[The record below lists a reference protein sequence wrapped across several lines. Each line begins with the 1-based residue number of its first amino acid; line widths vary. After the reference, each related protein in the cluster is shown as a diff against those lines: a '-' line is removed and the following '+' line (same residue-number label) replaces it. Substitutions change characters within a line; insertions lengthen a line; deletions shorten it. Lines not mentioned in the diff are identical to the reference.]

1 MSHVVSEGTGAVIIL
16 ILCIVIALPSL
27 IGDALRRRDN
37 KIRTSLPEN
46 EKISAVQL
54 LRNQH
59 DEDLTD
65 WQVLWLAIAY
75 TESRFNPDAVGKAN
89 DSGILQLT
97 PVYVDE
103 VNRLYGTDYDIQDA
117 FDIDKALE
125 LVALLQAKK
134 NPSKD
139 IDTAIFYHNKSVA
152 YRDAVKKNMELIRR
166 YEAFRKHLNS
176 R

>member
-1 MSHVVSEGTGAVIIL
+1 MFIFCLFCLLIMLMFIGTSVRNKREHK
-16 ILCIVIALPSL
+16 LP
-27 IGDALRRRDN
+27 AA
-37 KIRTSLPEN
+37 PAA

-54 LRNQH
+54 LRSQH
-59 DEDLTD
+59 QEDLTD

-75 TESRFNPDAVGKAN
+75 TESRFNPDAVGKAH
-89 DSGILQLT
+89 DSGILQIT

-117 FDIDKALE
+117 FDVDKALE

-139 IDTAIFYHNKSVA
+139 IDTAIFYHNKSVV

-166 YEAFRKHLNS
+166 YEAFRASLTSK
-176 R
+176 

>member
-1 MSHVVSEGTGAVIIL
+1 MSYVVSETKGAVIVLIFCL
-16 ILCIVIALPSL
+16 ILALPLVAAKVRSM
-27 IGDALRRRDN
+27 REP
-37 KIRTSLPEN
+37 KPEQPAA

-54 LRNQH
+54 LRSQH
-59 DEDLTD
+59 QEDLTD

-75 TESRFNPDAVGKAN
+75 TESRFNPDAVGKAH
-89 DSGILQLT
+89 DSGILQIT

-117 FDIDKALE
+117 FDVDKALE

-139 IDTAIFYHNKSVA
+139 IDTAIFYHNKSVV

-166 YEAFRKHLNS
+166 YEAFRASLTSK
-176 R
+176 

>member
-1 MSHVVSEGTGAVIIL
+1 MKYIL
-16 ILCIVIALPSL
+16 IAIPAFIAVVIALGLFFPEF
-27 IGDALRRRDN
+27 IRENYFMRRAAA
-37 KIRTSLPEN
+37 PAA

-59 DEDLTD
+59 EEDLTD

-97 PVYVDE
+97 PAYVDE

>member
-1 MSHVVSEGTGAVIIL
+1 MFIFCLIIMLMFIGAGVQ
-16 ILCIVIALPSL
+16 
-27 IGDALRRRDN
+27 N
-37 KIRTSLPEN
+37 KREHKKPEQPAA

-54 LRNQH
+54 LRSQH
-59 DEDLTD
+59 QEDLTD
-65 WQVLWLAIAY
+65 WQVLWLSIAY

-89 DSGILQLT
+89 DSGILQIT

-117 FDIDKALE
+117 FDVDKALE

-139 IDTAIFYHNKSVA
+139 IDTAIFYHNKSVV

-176 R
+176 K

>member
-1 MSHVVSEGTGAVIIL
+1 MFIFCLFCLIIMLMFIGAGV
-16 ILCIVIALPSL
+16 
-27 IGDALRRRDN
+27 RN
-37 KIRTSLPEN
+37 KREHKMPEQPAA

-54 LRNQH
+54 LRSQH
-59 DEDLTD
+59 QEDLTD

-75 TESRFNPDAVGKAN
+75 TESRFNPDAVGKAH
-89 DSGILQLT
+89 DSGILQIT

-117 FDIDKALE
+117 FDVDKALE

-134 NPSKD
+134 NPAKD
-139 IDTAIFYHNKSVA
+139 IDTAIFYHNKSVV

-166 YEAFRKHLNS
+166 YEAFRASLTSK
-176 R
+176 

>member
-1 MSHVVSEGTGAVIIL
+1 MADL
-16 ILCIVIALPSL
+16 IRKRNAPTLP
-27 IGDALRRRDN
+27 AA
-37 KIRTSLPEN
+37 PAA

-54 LRNQH
+54 LRSQH
-59 DEDLTD
+59 QEDLTD

-75 TESRFNPDAVGKAN
+75 TESRFNSDAVGKAH
-89 DSGILQLT
+89 DSGILQIT
-97 PVYVDE
+97 PVYVEE

-117 FDIDKALE
+117 FDVDKALE

-139 IDTAIFYHNKSVA
+139 IDTAIFYHNKSVV

-166 YEAFRKHLNS
+166 YEAFRASLTSK
-176 R
+176 

>member
-1 MSHVVSEGTGAVIIL
+1 MSHVAPEWVRTALLFLLAVALLAPFMADL
-16 ILCIVIALPSL
+16 IRKRNSPKLP
-27 IGDALRRRDN
+27 AA
-37 KIRTSLPEN
+37 PAA

-54 LRNQH
+54 LRSQH
-59 DEDLTD
+59 QEDLTD

-75 TESRFNPDAVGKAN
+75 TESRFNPDAVGKAH
-89 DSGILQLT
+89 DSGILQIT
-97 PVYVDE
+97 PVYVEE

-117 FDIDKALE
+117 FDVDKALE

-139 IDTAIFYHNKSVA
+139 IDTAIFYHNKSVV

-166 YEAFRKHLNS
+166 YEAFRASLTSK
-176 R
+176 

>member
-1 MSHVVSEGTGAVIIL
+1 MFIFCLFCLLIMLMFIGTSV
-16 ILCIVIALPSL
+16 
-27 IGDALRRRDN
+27 RN
-37 KIRTSLPEN
+37 KREHKMPEQPVA

-54 LRNQH
+54 LRSQH
-59 DEDLTD
+59 QEDLTD

-75 TESRFNPDAVGKAN
+75 TESRFNPDAVGKAH
-89 DSGILQLT
+89 DSGILQIT

-117 FDIDKALE
+117 FDVDKALE

-139 IDTAIFYHNKSVA
+139 IDTAIFYHNKSVV

-166 YEAFRKHLNS
+166 YEAFRASLTSK
-176 R
+176 